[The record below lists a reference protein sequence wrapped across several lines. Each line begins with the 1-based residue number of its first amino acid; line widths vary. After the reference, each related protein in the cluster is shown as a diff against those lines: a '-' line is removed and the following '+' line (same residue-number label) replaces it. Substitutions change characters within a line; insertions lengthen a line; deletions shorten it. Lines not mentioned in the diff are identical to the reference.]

1 MSPSLKYDTFRKYIK
16 PPFSYSMK
24 HYHSNPN
31 NAYSNLRFEDEYR
44 LFGQSG
50 SRLEHTFSAA

>member
-1 MSPSLKYDTFRKYIK
+1 MNKYVSLPGLMYLKYDTFRKYIK

-24 HYHSNPN
+24 HSHSNPN

-44 LFGQSG
+44 LFGQS
-50 SRLEHTFSAA
+50 